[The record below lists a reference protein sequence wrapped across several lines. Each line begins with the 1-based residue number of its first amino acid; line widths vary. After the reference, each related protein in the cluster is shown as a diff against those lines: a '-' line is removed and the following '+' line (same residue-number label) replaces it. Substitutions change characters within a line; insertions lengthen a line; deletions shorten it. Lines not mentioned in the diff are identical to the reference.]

1 MNLSIKAKLGATFS
15 LVFALFAFSVW
26 SSISELNQRNSDYEA
41 LVEKDIPE
49 LLLIEN
55 LVAASLEVRT
65 KVAEILIGLP
75 NAPANHIP
83 DLLERLEM
91 LDANVNGLVSNI
103 REVASPETAAKL
115 DEFDQQNAA
124 AFAMAQQIIKS
135 EMSGDGDSANTNF
148 HNAHREM
155 TDNLRVLL
163 LEVHDTVHD
172 GLVARVEDE
181 TADFYFERK
190 KLLALSAMAILGG
203 ALFAGAI
210 VYGIG
215 RRMATLVR
223 LTTAVANGD
232 LTRVIEIRSH
242 DEIGK
247 LQASLRDMMQKLREV
262 VAEVNNSVRSVNVGA
277 GQVAQTSEELS
288 QGATEQASSTEEA
301 SSAIEQMA
309 ANINQSS
316 ENAAITEQMALKSAA
331 DARNSGKAVNDAVT
345 AMQTIAERIMI
356 VQEIARQT
364 DLLALNAAVEAARA
378 GEHGRGFAVVAAE
391 VRKLAER
398 SQTAAAEISALSSNT
413 VKTATSAG
421 QMLEGLV
428 PDIERTSALVTEI
441 TVASRELAT
450 GSSQINLSIQ
460 QLDRV
465 TQGNTSASEQ
475 LSASANEL
483 AALAREL
490 EETMS
495 FFKLD
500 ADAPDAPKAAAPAA
514 SKPAQKQAPKSAP
527 KPAPKPAAKP
537 AAPRPKAAAPE
548 PAQPAAPTAP
558 EKPAKAA
565 ALKPK
570 PKAEGGFAFDL
581 GEPQGDAL
589 DKEFERSSAA

>member
-1 MNLSIKAKLGATFS
+1 MNLSIKAKLGATFT
-15 LVFALFAFSVW
+15 LVFALFAFTIW
-26 SSISELNQRNSDYEA
+26 SSIRELNTRNSDYEL
-41 LVEKDIPE
+41 LVEHDIPE
-49 LLLIEN
+49 LLLIES
-55 LVAASLEVRT
+55 LVASSLEVRT

-91 LDANVNGLVSNI
+91 LEANVNGLIEKI
-103 REVASPETAAKL
+103 RETASPETIEKL
-115 DEFDQQNAA
+115 DEFELQSAA
-124 AFAMAQQIIKS
+124 AYSMAEQIIKS
-135 EMSGDGDSANTNF
+135 EMSGDGDSANRNF
-148 HNAHREM
+148 HSAHREM
-155 TDNLRVLL
+155 TENLRVLL
-163 LEVHDTVHD
+163 LEVHDSVHD
-172 GLVARVEDE
+172 ALVVRVETE
-181 TADFYFERK
+181 TQDFYWERN
-190 KLLALSAMAILGG
+190 KLLVLSAIAILGG
-203 ALFAGAI
+203 AIFAGVI
-210 VYGIG
+210 VYSIG
-215 RRMATLVR
+215 RRMGTLVR

-232 LTRVIEIRSH
+232 LTRVIEVRSH

-247 LQASLRDMMQKLREV
+247 LQASLRDMMEKLREV
-262 VAEVNNSVRSVNVGA
+262 VTEVNNSVRSVNVGA

-301 SSAIEQMA
+301 SAAVEQMA

-316 ENAAITEQMALKSAA
+316 ENASITEQMAAKSAT
-331 DARNSGKAVNDAVT
+331 DARNSGKAVNDAVN

-398 SQTAAAEISALSSNT
+398 SQTAATEISALSSNT
-413 VKTATSAG
+413 VKAATSAG
-421 QMLEGLV
+421 QMLQGLV
-428 PDIERTSALVTEI
+428 PDIERTSELVTEI
-441 TVASRELAT
+441 SVASRELAT

-490 EETMS
+490 ESTMA
-495 FFKLD
+495 FFKLE
-500 ADAPDAPKAAAPAA
+500 AGASEEPKAAAPKKAAPAAPKIAA
-514 SKPAQKQAPKSAP
+514 SKAS
-527 KPAPKPAAKP
+527 KPTAAK
-537 AAPRPKAAAPE
+537 
-548 PAQPAAPTAP
+548 AP

-565 ALKPK
+565 APKPK

-581 GEPQGDAL
+581 GEPENDAL
-589 DKEFERSSAA
+589 DKEFERTSAA